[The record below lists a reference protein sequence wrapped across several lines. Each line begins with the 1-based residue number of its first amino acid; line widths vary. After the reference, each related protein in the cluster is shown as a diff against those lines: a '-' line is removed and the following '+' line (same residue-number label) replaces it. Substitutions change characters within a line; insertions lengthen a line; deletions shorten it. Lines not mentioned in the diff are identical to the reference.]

1 MTQPDSSP
9 STPST
14 PSVKTPP
21 RRSGSAAIPLAAAIA
36 AICLG
41 ACSISLGAENARANP
56 NTGARPAANP
66 TPAVARISLPSAQPA
81 EVQIATSGRLTL
93 DDCVLYGIQRNFRIR
108 DATFAARTA
117 KAGIQTAK
125 APFDPTLSGS
135 VRSSTSEGRT
145 WSDAASS
152 GGVTQKFVTGTDV
165 QFQAGQVARSTGDF
179 RSDYVNG
186 SSAEYTLT
194 VRQQLLRGLDPRV
207 NRAGIRIAELLR
219 DQAEATRNAEILEML
234 RAAESGYFAAA
245 VAALSEKNFLA
256 SLRRAQ
262 SVLEDAKARHSAG
275 AASKLD
281 VLEAEVLVSTALER
295 RLAASKLVSDRVDEL
310 WFAIGAPQGV
320 SAARLVFEPIGES
333 AMPSSDPIASV
344 SIERALV
351 NAPTAV
357 LLINEIERRDVELRR
372 ARNNMLPKLEVEF
385 SGASNSTGSSSGS
398 SGSSGNGWEGVALA
412 RISLPWTFR
421 AERAQLETARAEL
434 ARSEVLREQAEQ
446 RLRQRI
452 GELCRAIA
460 FGRQQLAA
468 ARQSQKASMEKWQ
481 EQLQQHREGLVP
493 VRLLREAEEDLR
505 TSENRVLEARLG
517 ILGAWSTLGQ
527 LDGTIAQRHNFPL

>member
-1 MTQPDSSP
+1 MTQPNFNP
-9 STPST
+9 INQ
-14 PSVKTPP
+14 SVRPHRP
-21 RRSGSAAIPLAAAIA
+21 GSAQPLVATIA

-41 ACSISLGAENARANP
+41 ACSVSLGADNGQGNR
-56 NTGARPAANP
+56 NTGARPEANP
-66 TPAVARISLPSAQPA
+66 APTVERPASPGAPPP
-81 EVQIATSGRLTL
+81 EVHIATSGRITL
-93 DDCVLYGIQRNFRIR
+93 DDCVLYGLQRNFLIR
-108 DATFAARTA
+108 DATFAARSA

-125 APFDPTLSGS
+125 AQFDPNFTGT
-135 VRSSTSEGRT
+135 VRTKTSDGRT
-145 WSDAASS
+145 WSPTAMS
-152 GGVTQKFVTGTDV
+152 GGVEKKFVTGTDV

-186 SSAEYTLT
+186 TTSDYTLT

-219 DQAEATRNAEILEML
+219 DQAEATRNAQILEML

-245 VAALSEKNFLA
+245 VAALSEKNYLA

-281 VLEAEVLVSTALER
+281 VLEAEVLVSTARER
-295 RLAASKLVSDRVDEL
+295 SLAASKLVSDRVDEL

-385 SGASNSTGSSSGS
+385 SGASNSTGSDGSG
-398 SGSSGNGWEGVALA
+398 GRGWEGVALA

-434 ARSEVLREQAEQ
+434 SRSEVLREQAEQ

-452 GELCRAIA
+452 GELCRTIA

-481 EQLQQHREGLVP
+481 EQLHQHREGLVP

-505 TSENRVLEARLG
+505 TSENRVLEARLSV
-517 ILGAWSTLGQ
+517 LGAWSTLGQ
-527 LDGTIAQRHNFPL
+527 LDGTIAQRHNLSF

>member
-14 PSVKTPP
+14 PRVQAHP
-21 RRSGSAAIPLAAAIA
+21 REAGSFGAPLVATIA
-36 AICLG
+36 AIFLG
-41 ACSISLGAENARANP
+41 ASSIAFGAETGRASRNSAP
-56 NTGARPAANP
+56 RPVLKP
-66 TPAVARISLPSAQPA
+66 TPAPARISLPNAQPA
-81 EVQIATSGRLTL
+81 EVHIATNGRLTL

-108 DATFAARTA
+108 DATFASRSARAGIETA
-117 KAGIQTAK
+117 KAQ
-125 APFDPTLSGS
+125 FDPNFTGS
-135 VRSSTSEGRT
+135 VRTNTSDGRT
-145 WSDAASS
+145 WSQAAGS
-152 GGVTQKFVTGTDV
+152 GGVSKKFTTGTEV
-165 QFQAGQVARSTGDF
+165 EFQAGQVARSTGDF

-186 SSAEYTLT
+186 NSAEYTLT

-234 RAAESGYFAAA
+234 RASESGYFAAA

-262 SVLEDAKARHSAG
+262 SVLEDAKTRHAVG
-275 AASKLD
+275 VASKLD
-281 VLEAEVLVSTALER
+281 VLEAEVLVATAQER

-320 SAARLVFEPIGES
+320 SAARLVFEPIYETS
-333 AMPSSDPIASV
+333 MPSADPDPAV
-344 SIERALV
+344 SIQRALV

-357 LLINEIERRDVELRR
+357 LLINEIERREVELRR

-385 SGASNSTGSSSGS
+385 SGASNKTGSDGSG
-398 SGSSGNGWEGVALA
+398 GRGWEGVALA

-421 AERAQLETARAEL
+421 AERAQLETARSEL

-452 GELCRAIA
+452 GELCRAVA

-481 EQLQQHREGLVP
+481 EQLQQQREGLVP

-505 TSENRVLEARLG
+505 TSEMRVLDARLA

-527 LDGTIAQRHNFPL
+527 LDGTIAQRHNLSF

>member
-1 MTQPDSSP
+1 MTQPDFSP
-9 STPST
+9 SQTST
-14 PSVKTPP
+14 PRVQPQP
-21 RRSGSAAIPLAAAIA
+21 RRFGSAAAPLMATIA
-36 AICLG
+36 LIGFG
-41 ACSISLGAENARANP
+41 ASVLSLGAENGRATRNSAP
-56 NTGARPAANP
+56 RPAAKP
-66 TPAVARISLPSAQPA
+66 TPAAARVSLPSASPP
-81 EVQIATSGRLTL
+81 EVHIATSGRLTL

-117 KAGIQTAK
+117 RAGIQTAK
-125 APFDPTLSGS
+125 APFDPNFTGM
-135 VRSSTSEGRT
+135 VRTDTADGRT
-145 WSDAASS
+145 WSQAEGS
-152 GGVTQKFVTGTDV
+152 GGVSKKFVTGTEV
-165 QFQAGQVARSTGDF
+165 EFQAGQVAANTGDF
-179 RSDYVNG
+179 RADYVRATT
-186 SSAEYTLT
+186 SEFTLT
-194 VRQQLLRGLDPRV
+194 VRQQLLRGLDPRA
-207 NRAGIRIAELLR
+207 NRAGIRVAELLR

-234 RAAESGYFAAA
+234 RAAESGYFSAA
-245 VAALSEKNFLA
+245 VAALSEKNYLA

-262 SVLEDAKARHSAG
+262 SVLEDAKARHAAG

-320 SAARLVFEPIGES
+320 SAAKLVFEPIGES
-333 AMPSSDPIASV
+333 SMPSSDPVASV
-344 SIERALV
+344 SIQRALM
-351 NAPTAV
+351 NAPMAV

-385 SGASNSTGSSSGS
+385 SGASNTTGSDGSG
-398 SGSSGNGWEGVALA
+398 GRGWEGVALA

-421 AERAQLETARAEL
+421 AERAQLEIAKAEL
-434 ARSEVLREQAEQ
+434 ARSEVNREQAEQ

-468 ARQSQKASMEKWQ
+468 ARESQKASMEKWQ

-505 TSENRVLEARLG
+505 TSENRVLEARLNV
-517 ILGAWSTLGQ
+517 LGAWSTLGQ
-527 LDGTIAQRHNFPL
+527 LDGTIAQRHNLNF

>member
-1 MTQPDSSP
+1 MTQPDISP
-9 STPST
+9 STLST
-14 PSVKTPP
+14 LSVQPQP
-21 RRSGSAAIPLAAAIA
+21 RRPGSFAAPLVTTIA
-36 AICLG
+36 AIWLG
-41 ACSISLGAENARANP
+41 AFSISLGAENGRANQ
-56 NTGARPAANP
+56 NTGARPAAKP
-66 TPAVARISLPSAQPA
+66 TPAVARISLPDAPPP
-81 EVQIATSGRLTL
+81 EVHIATNGRLTL

-125 APFDPTLSGS
+125 APFDPAFSGS
-135 VRSSTSEGRT
+135 VRTSTSEGRT
-145 WSDAASS
+145 WTDAASS

-245 VAALSEKNFLA
+245 VAALSEKNYLA

-262 SVLEDAKARHSAG
+262 SVLEDAKARHAAG

-281 VLEAEVLVSTALER
+281 VLEAEVLVSTAQER

-320 SAARLVFEPIGES
+320 SAARLVFEPIHEA
-333 AMPSSDPIASV
+333 AMPSADPSPSV
-344 SIERALV
+344 SIQRALV

-357 LLINEIERRDVELRR
+357 LLINEIERREVELRR

-385 SGASNSTGSSSGS
+385 SGASNSTGSSSG
-398 SGSSGNGWEGVALA
+398 GSSGNGWEGVALA

-505 TSENRVLEARLG
+505 TSENRVLEARLS

-527 LDGTIAQRHNFPL
+527 LDGTIAQRHNLNF

>member
-14 PSVKTPP
+14 PRVQTHP
-21 RRSGSAAIPLAAAIA
+21 RRAGSLSAPLAAIFFGAS
-36 AICLG
+36 AIC
-41 ACSISLGAENARANP
+41 IGAEKIPASRNSAP
-56 NTGARPAANP
+56 RPVVKA
-66 TPAVARISLPSAQPA
+66 TPAPARISLPSAALA
-81 EVQIATSGRLTL
+81 EVHIATSGRLTL

-108 DATFAARTA
+108 DATFAARSA
-117 KAGIQTAK
+117 KAGIETAK
-125 APFDPTLSGS
+125 AQFDPNFTGS
-135 VRSSTSEGRT
+135 VRTSTSEGRT
-145 WSDAASS
+145 WSEAASS

-186 SSAEYTLT
+186 TSAEYTLT

-234 RAAESGYFAAA
+234 RASESGYFAAA

-281 VLEAEVLVSTALER
+281 VLEAEVLVSTAQER

-320 SAARLVFEPIGES
+320 SAARLVFEPINEAS
-333 AMPSSDPIASV
+333 MPSADPNPSV
-344 SIERALV
+344 SIQRALE
-351 NAPTAV
+351 NAPMAV
-357 LLINEIERRDVELRR
+357 LLINEIERREVELRR

-385 SGASNSTGSSSGS
+385 SGASNKTGSDGSG
-398 SGSSGNGWEGVALA
+398 GRGWEGVALA

-421 AERAQLETARAEL
+421 AERAQLETARSEL
-434 ARSEVLREQAEQ
+434 ARSEILREQAEQ

-452 GELCRAIA
+452 SELCRAVA

-505 TSENRVLEARLG
+505 TSEMRVLDARLA

-527 LDGTIAQRHNFPL
+527 LDGTIAQRHNLTF

>member
-1 MTQPDSSP
+1 M
-9 STPST
+9 
-14 PSVKTPP
+14 
-21 RRSGSAAIPLAAAIA
+21 
-36 AICLG
+36 
-41 ACSISLGAENARANP
+41 
-56 NTGARPAANP
+56 
-66 TPAVARISLPSAQPA
+66 
-81 EVQIATSGRLTL
+81 
-93 DDCVLYGIQRNFRIR
+93 YGIQRNFRIR
-108 DATFAARTA
+108 DATFASRSA
-117 KAGIQTAK
+117 KAGIETAK
-125 APFDPTLSGS
+125 AQFDPNFTGS
-135 VRSSTSEGRT
+135 VRTDTADGRT
-145 WSDAASS
+145 WSQAAGS
-152 GGVTQKFVTGTDV
+152 GGVSKKFITGTEV
-165 QFQAGQVARSTGDF
+165 EFQAGQVATSTGDF
-179 RSDYVNG
+179 RNDYVN
-186 SSAEYTLT
+186 STTSEYTLT
-194 VRQQLLRGLDPRV
+194 VRQQLLRGLDPRA

-234 RAAESGYFAAA
+234 RASESGYFAAA

-262 SVLEDAKARHSAG
+262 SVLEDAKARHAAG

-281 VLEAEVLVSTALER
+281 VLEAEVLVSTAQER

-320 SAARLVFEPIGES
+320 SAARLVFEPINEAS
-333 AMPSSDPIASV
+333 MPSADPNPAV
-344 SIERALV
+344 SIQRALV

-357 LLINEIERRDVELRR
+357 LLINEIERREVELRR

-385 SGASNSTGSSSGS
+385 SGASNKTGSDGSG
-398 SGSSGNGWEGVALA
+398 GRGWEGVALA

-421 AERAQLETARAEL
+421 AERAQLETAKSEL

-452 GELCRAIA
+452 SELCRAVA

-505 TSENRVLEARLG
+505 TSEMRVLDARLA

-527 LDGTIAQRHNFPL
+527 LDGTIAQRHNLTF

>member
-1 MTQPDSSP
+1 M
-9 STPST
+9 
-14 PSVKTPP
+14 
-21 RRSGSAAIPLAAAIA
+21 PLAAAIA

-41 ACSISLGAENARANP
+41 ACSISLGAENARANGD
-56 NTGARPAANP
+56 TGARPAAKP
-66 TPAVARISLPSAQPA
+66 TPAVARISLPSTPPA

-125 APFDPTLSGS
+125 APFDPAFSGT

-145 WSDAASS
+145 WSDAALS

-186 SSAEYTLT
+186 TSSEYTLT

-219 DQAEATRNAEILEML
+219 DQAEATRNAEILEMF

-245 VAALSEKNFLA
+245 VAALSEKNYLA

-262 SVLEDAKARHSAG
+262 SVLEDAKARHAAG

-320 SAARLVFEPIGES
+320 SAARLVFEPINES
-333 AMPSSDPIASV
+333 AMPSADPIASV

-357 LLINEIERRDVELRR
+357 LLVNEIERRDVELRR

-385 SGASNSTGSSSGS
+385 SGASNSTGSNGSG
-398 SGSSGNGWEGVALA
+398 GRGWEGVALA

-434 ARSEVLREQAEQ
+434 SRSEVLREQAEQ

>member
-1 MTQPDSSP
+1 MTQPNFNP
-9 STPST
+9 TKQ
-14 PSVKTPP
+14 SVQPHRP
-21 RRSGSAAIPLAAAIA
+21 GSAKPLVATIA

-41 ACSISLGAENARANP
+41 ACSISLGAENARANG

-66 TPAVARISLPSAQPA
+66 TPAVARISLPSAPPA

-125 APFDPTLSGS
+125 AQFDPAFSGTA
-135 VRSSTSEGRT
+135 RTTTSEGRT
-145 WSDAASS
+145 WSDAAFS
-152 GGVTQKFVTGTDV
+152 GGVTQKFTTGTEV
-165 QFQAGQVARSTGDF
+165 QFQAGQVASNTGDF
-179 RSDYVNG
+179 RNDYLN
-186 SSAEYTLT
+186 SATSEYTLT

-207 NRAGIRIAELLR
+207 NRSGIRIAELLR
-219 DQAEATRNAEILEML
+219 DQAEATRNAEILEMF

-245 VAALSEKNFLA
+245 VAALSEKNYLA
-256 SLRRAQ
+256 SLRRAE

-281 VLEAEVLVSTALER
+281 VLEAEVLVSTARER
-295 RLAASKLVSDRVDEL
+295 SLAASKLVADRVDEL

-320 SAARLVFEPIGES
+320 SAARLVFEPISES
-333 AMPSSDPIASV
+333 AMPSADPSASV

-385 SGASNSTGSSSGS
+385 SGASNSTGSNGSG
-398 SGSSGNGWEGVALA
+398 GRGWEGVALA

-460 FGRQQLAA
+460 FGRQLLAA

-505 TSENRVLEARLG
+505 TSENRVLEARLSV
-517 ILGAWSTLGQ
+517 LGAWSTLGQ